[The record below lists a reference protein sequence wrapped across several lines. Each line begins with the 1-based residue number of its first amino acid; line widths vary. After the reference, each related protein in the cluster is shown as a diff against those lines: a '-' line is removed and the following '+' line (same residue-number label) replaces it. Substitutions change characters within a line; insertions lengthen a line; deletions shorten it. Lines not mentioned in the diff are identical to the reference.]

1 MKINE
6 ILYTGQPPVD
16 AYGPGFFRIAG
27 VAHEGALFL
36 TINGVCHW
44 GGLDDL
50 EPLIIN
56 KENYDVIFIGMGIDI
71 LPLPKVLANKL
82 EQAGVP
88 VEVMGSPSAC
98 RTYNVLLSEDRRVG
112 LAILPV

>member
-1 MKINE
+1 MEINE
-6 ILYTGQPPVD
+6 ILFTGQPPVD
-16 AYGPGFFRIAG
+16 AYGAGFFRIAG
-27 VAHEGALFL
+27 VVHEGALFL
-36 TINGVCHW
+36 TNDGVRHW
-44 GGLDDL
+44 GGLGDL

-56 KENYDVIFIGMGIDI
+56 KENYDVLFIGVGADI
-71 LPLPKVLANKL
+71 LPLPKAVANKL

-88 VEVMGSPSAC
+88 FEVMGSPSAC

>member
-1 MKINE
+1 M
-6 ILYTGQPPVD
+6 
-16 AYGPGFFRIAG
+16 
-27 VAHEGALFL
+27 FL

-71 LPLPKVLANKL
+71 LPLPKVIANKL

-88 VEVMGSPSAC
+88 FEVMGSPSAC